1 MAKTDPQ
8 ERSAKRRKRQSKAK
22 SRVSYSFVLLSLMLI
37 VGCISGLVTFVLGQ
51 KALQGVNPIP
61 LGGKLP
67 SQAVPTEKPSKKANT
82 NSYWDDDKKTLT
94 WAAQDELGTDVKNN
108 GSLMSLVHPTNANNL
123 SKNSPEDLNINAQ
136 IQKLSI
142 HQNTPQNKRFLGGNA
157 SIIQSDV
164 ASNSDIR
171 MDVLIAQQT
180 RSPIVSR

>member
-1 MAKTDPQ
+1 MATDPQ

-22 SRVSYSFVLLSLMLI
+22 SRVSYSFVLLSLMLV

-82 NSYWDDDKKTLT
+82 NSYWDDDQKTLT
-94 WAAQDELGTDVKNN
+94 WAAQDEPGNDAKNN

-123 SKNSPEDLNINAQ
+123 SKNSAEDLNINAQ
-136 IQKLSI
+136 IQQLSI
-142 HQNTPQNKRFLGGNA
+142 PPNTPLNKHFLPENA
-157 SIIQSDV
+157 SIIQPDV
-164 ASNSDIR
+164 ASNPDIR